1 MVLSIKNLNKNF
13 EGVAALNDFSL
24 ASEAGEVIGLIGP
37 NGAGKTTLFNVISGY
52 LVPTSGNIKY
62 NGLEL
67 FGLEP
72 HKIADLGVARTFQN
86 LRLIG
91 RLTVLENI
99 LLAFKKQIGEST
111 WGSFFQTRKVKIQEL
126 AHKKKAMSLLQYLS
140 ISDKADDF
148 AKDLSYGQQKLL
160 SIACCLTADAKL
172 ILLDEPVAGI
182 NPKIIDKILAVIS
195 DQKANGKT
203 IILIEHNLKV
213 IKTVSDRIVVMDE
226 GKKIAEGSYNE
237 IKQDTKVIKAYLE

>member
-13 EGVAALNDFSL
+13 DGVAALNNFSL
-24 ASEAGEVIGLIGP
+24 VSEVGEVIGLIGP

-62 NGLEL
+62 NGQEL
-67 FGLEP
+67 LGLGP
-72 HKIADLGVARTFQN
+72 HKIANLGVARSFQD

-91 RLTVLENI
+91 RMTVLENI
-99 LLAFKKQIGEST
+99 LLAFKNQIGEST
-111 WGSFFQTRKVKIQEL
+111 WGPFFKTGMVKIQEL
-126 AHKKKAMSLLQYLS
+126 ANQNKAMSLLQYLS
-140 ISDKADDF
+140 ISEKAHDF

-160 SIACCLTADAKL
+160 AIACCLAADARL

-195 DQKANGKT
+195 DQKASGKT
-203 IILIEHNLKV
+203 VILIEHNLAA
-213 IKTVSDRIVVMDE
+213 IKIISDRLVVMDE
-226 GKKIAEGSYNE
+226 GKKIAEGSYDE
-237 IKQDTKVIKAYLE
+237 IKQDTKVINAYLE